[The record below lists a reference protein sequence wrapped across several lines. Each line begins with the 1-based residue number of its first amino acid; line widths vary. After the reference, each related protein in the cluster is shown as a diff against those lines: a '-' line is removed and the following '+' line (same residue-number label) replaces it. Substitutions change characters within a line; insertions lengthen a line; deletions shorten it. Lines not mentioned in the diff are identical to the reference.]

1 MGVITGMLRE
11 HGYEEWDG
19 EKGQMIG
26 CSYDWRLNP
35 TQLERRDKFF
45 TRVNKAACVRLKMT
59 YKGTESSVC
68 WIDDGTDGSSSGC
81 TRKACCSDRIQLG
94 LQNCQGQGM
103 CLPPESSLAAFQYF
117 LHFCHAKRGD
127 DWMGKHVDHFVP
139 LGGPFLGAVPL
150 LQAVMVVCSV
160 YLCSTVS
167 NEHMCCRMEPSH
179 LWTFSF
185 LR

>member
-35 TQLERRDKFF
+35 AQLERRDKFF

-103 CLPPESSLAAFQYF
+103 CLPPESSLDVRFPVF
-117 LHFCHAKRGD
+117 
-127 DWMGKHVDHFVP
+127 P
-139 LGGPFLGAVPL
+139 PL
-150 LQAVMVVCSV
+150 LPRKARGRLDGKARRS
-160 YLCSTVS
+160 LRSS
-167 NEHMCCRMEPSH
+167 RGSLLGRSAIAPSCDGGM
-179 LWTFSF
+179 
-185 LR
+185 